1 MEIQGLDQEA
11 WERWV
16 AFRKAIRKP
25 IKPASEHAMALKLA
39 KFGNDQAEVVNQ
51 SISNQWQGLFEL
63 KKSKNPGEPPQKTD
77 KQKAADEARF
87 QHLEDSNLKMWDDL
101 VETTIGQLRLA
112 DAYLA
117 RLSLNRGSIDYADKL
132 QFLKHHVADLIRKS
146 EPKKVIDDIHIVGMV
161 RELFGEPGYRRLRE
175 RARGEA

>member
-1 MEIQGLDQEA
+1 MDIQGLDRDA
-11 WERWV
+11 WDRWV

-39 KFGNDQAEVVNQ
+39 KFGSDQAEVVNQ

-63 KKSKNPGEPPQKTD
+63 KKSKTPGEPPQKTD

-87 QHLEDSNLKMWDDL
+87 QYQEESSFKMWDDL
-101 VETTIGQLRLA
+101 IETTIGQLRLA

-132 QFLKHHVADLIRKS
+132 QFLKHHVAELIRKS
-146 EPKKVIDDIHIVGMV
+146 EPKKVAGDIHIVGMV
-161 RELFGEPGYRRLRE
+161 RELFGEQGVGRLRE
-175 RARGEA
+175 RARQ